1 MIRPFRPA
9 DVEGIVEV
17 WSEATRVAHAFLKDE
32 FIVREERAIRE
43 EYLREAD
50 TWVWDGSGRIDGFIS
65 LLGNEIGGLFVRPS
79 IHRCGVGTALIEHA
93 LTLQESLEVEVFARN
108 DIGRAFYRRRGFG
121 LLREAFDTRANQPIL
136 RLRYAGVPKGDVDE
150 GGN

>member
-1 MIRPFRPA
+1 M
-9 DVEGIVEV
+9 
-17 WSEATRVAHAFLKDE
+17 
-32 FIVREERAIRE
+32 
-43 EYLREAD
+43 
-50 TWVWDGSGRIDGFIS
+50 
-65 LLGNEIGGLFVRPS
+65 
-79 IHRCGVGTALIEHA
+79 HRCGVGTALVEHA
-93 LTLQESLEVEVFARN
+93 LTLHESLEVEVFARN